1 MQLLHA
7 HIVKARPNAKVHI
20 YKDWDQKSLE
30 DMMGDERMIEFL
42 PGYPS
47 FNDAERFFLFDEGQT
62 TYWDRTLW
70 VTFKDNIKGLTGAY
84 AILFCSYGNEVD
96 SKPGEPI
103 RLSLNGARVTLGR
116 VHQDGS
122 KSFGLLLDKPEFCD
136 VIKRLSTLR
145 LMDDLRDFVYNF
157 TGGHIGA
164 ILAVTTF
171 LRIQGVN
178 L

>member
-7 HIVKARPNAKVHI
+7 HILKKRPNAKVYI
-20 YKDWDQKSLE
+20 YTDWPRALLRELSPND
-30 DMMGDERMIEFL
+30 RMIKFL

-47 FNDAERFFLFDEGQT
+47 FADTERYFLFDEGHT
-62 TYWDRTLW
+62 TYWDSTLW
-70 VTFKDNIKGLTGAY
+70 VTFKDYIKGLTGAY
-84 AILFCSYGNEVD
+84 AILFCSFGNEVEND
-96 SKPGEPI
+96 PYLPT
-103 RLSLNGARVTLGR
+103 LLNLTGARVTLGR

-122 KSFGLLLDKPEFCD
+122 KSIGLLLDKPEFCD

-145 LMDDLRDFVYNF
+145 LTDDLRDFVYNF

-164 ILAVTTF
+164 TLAVTAF
-171 LRIQGVN
+171 LRVQGTN

>member
-1 MQLLHA
+1 M
-7 HIVKARPNAKVHI
+7 KEN
-20 YKDWDQKSLE
+20 
-30 DMMGDERMIEFL
+30 L

-47 FNDAERFFLFDEGQT
+47 IADAERYFLFDEGQT

-70 VTFKDNIKGLTGAY
+70 VSFKDYIEPFKGAY
-84 AILFCSYGNEVD
+84 AILFCNYGNEAE
-96 SKPGEPI
+96 PGPN
-103 RLSLNGARVTLGR
+103 RRTPLDLTGARVTLGR

-122 KSFGLLLDKPEFCD
+122 KSIGLLLDKPEFCD
-136 VIKRLSTLR
+136 VIKRLPTLR
-145 LMDDLRDFVYNF
+145 LTDDLRDFVYNF

-171 LRIQGVN
+171 LRVQGAK

>member
-1 MQLLHA
+1 MLLLHA
-7 HIVKARPNAKVHI
+7 HIVKKRPNAKVHI
-20 YKDWDQKSLE
+20 FKDWPQKPLE
-30 DMMGDERMIEFL
+30 EMMGNDRMIRLL
-42 PGYPS
+42 PGYP
-47 FNDAERFFLFDEGQT
+47 FFEDAERFFLFDEGQT

-84 AILFCSYGNEVD
+84 AILFCGYGNEVESNPD
-96 SKPGEPI
+96 VPTPLK
-103 RLSLNGARVTLGR
+103 LTGARVTLGR

-136 VIKRLSTLR
+136 VIERLSTLR
-145 LMDDLRDFVYNF
+145 LTDDLRDFVYNF

-171 LRIQGVN
+171 LRIRGAN